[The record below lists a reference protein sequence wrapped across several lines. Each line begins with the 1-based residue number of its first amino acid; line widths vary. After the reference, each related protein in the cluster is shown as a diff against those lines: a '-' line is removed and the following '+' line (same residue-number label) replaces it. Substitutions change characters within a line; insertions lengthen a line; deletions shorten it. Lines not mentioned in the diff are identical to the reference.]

1 VSTIETIPRVEPR
14 VPTTQPKRSRFG
26 SFLGGAV
33 LVLLGGLWA
42 LDLAGAIDVRL
53 AVVLPSLLII
63 FGLALVVGATEG
75 PHSGLVVAGLFLSI
89 AVVIAA
95 AVPATSLSGGVG
107 ERQFRVTQQTS
118 LASIYQVGVGDLRLD
133 LRDLDMVESA
143 EVAVSAG
150 AGQITVLLPES
161 VPVDITASSG
171 AGQVNLLGETSE
183 GLAVSREYT
192 SESFDGADIRL
203 TLVIDVAAGTI
214 EVTR

>member
-1 VSTIETIPRVEPR
+1 
-14 VPTTQPKRSRFG
+14 
-26 SFLGGAV
+26 
-33 LVLLGGLWA
+33 LLGGLWA

-183 GLAVSREYT
+183 GLAVSRQYT
-192 SESFDGADIRL
+192 SESFDGADVRL

>member
-192 SESFDGADIRL
+192 SESFDGAGIRL